1 VLGGGDG
8 GALWEEDMGICCGD
22 GGRKGGVWKCRRAKN
37 VERNVNVEC
46 VVGHANV
53 GCVNGT
59 YIWSERADAI
69 VSYNGVDGGR
79 ERSIG
84 DTRNHYYFHSTL
96 QHLTPSILTPSY
108 SHGLCDIM

>member
-1 VLGGGDG
+1 MDY
-8 GALWEEDMGICCGD
+8 
-22 GGRKGGVWKCRRAKN
+22 RKCKRAKN
-37 VERNVNVEC
+37 VGRNVNGGC

-53 GCVNGT
+53 VCVNGT

-84 DTRNHYYFHSTL
+84 DTRNHYYFHNTL
-96 QHLTPSILTPSY
+96 QHLTLSILTLSK
-108 SHGLCDIM
+108 SHDLCDIM